1 MKKYQLIVLQLK
13 SAITSTNYLFNLNKL
28 ENEKKNYESIEGIM
42 PHFDVH
48 NLCLLMAKHYRNGHL

>member
-48 NLCLLMAKHYRNGHL
+48 NSPVY